1 MASTISEQ
9 TCYTVVRE
17 DTSEG
22 PTSQE
27 LRNSLQKGTDEAKL
41 ETLRTIIVSTLNG
54 NPHPTLLM
62 PIIQYVLP
70 SKSKQLKK
78 MLHFYWEICPKHDEN
93 GKLKQEMILVC
104 NAIRNDLQHPNEYI
118 RGATLRSLQKLT
130 DAELLEPLVPTLRAC
145 LEHRHSYVRKNAV
158 FAVYTTYRQH
168 ENLIPDAPE
177 LIETFLTA
185 ESDSTCKR
193 NAFVFL
199 SQCATERAVEWLIKN
214 ADSIENM
221 DELLQMA
228 AIELIRKDCARP
240 GADASLRPKYIRI
253 IFSLLGVSSHSVK
266 YDAATTLTSLTQNP
280 AAVKAT
286 AQCFIDLVAR
296 ESDNNVKLIVL
307 DRLEVLH
314 SKHQHVLDPLVM
326 DLLRVLQSPDL
337 DVRRKCL
344 GIALGMVTSRNVEE
358 VVGLL
363 KKALARTTEAEAEK
377 TPGTTEYRQLLIQSI
392 HVCAIKFS
400 EVAASVVHA
409 LMEFLGDTNNPAAV
423 DVVAFVREV
432 VEKFPNLRGAI
443 TSRLLETFGEIKSGK
458 VFRGG
463 LWIVG
468 EYCSDASE
476 IEGVFEKIRE
486 VLGEI
491 PILAAEQRLLDAAT
505 AAAAED
511 GADKDKK
518 ETTKSSAPRVL
529 ADGTYATET
538 AYSNNGAR
546 LEAVKNANKPPLR
559 ALILGGD
566 FYTGSV
572 LAATLTKLVLRYGE
586 AEGVDAKRAN
596 SLRAEAML
604 IMTSLIRVGQ
614 SQFVTVPIDEDSQER
629 IMNCVQT
636 LASAELAKNTR
647 VREMFL
653 KDTKAAYAKMVA
665 HEEKK
670 TAEKKA
676 RDTKK
681 SAIQADDLI
690 TFRQFTKKATNEG
703 LDDYELEVSRATG
716 AAEVGSSIISNLSR
730 VVQLTG
736 FSDPVYAEAYVK
748 IQGFDI
754 LLDVLIVNQ
763 TTDTLQNLVIEFA
776 TLGDVKLVE
785 RPTTHTLAPHS
796 FHSVKATIKVSST
809 ETGVIFGN
817 IIWEAGTSETC
828 VVLNDIHID
837 IMDYIKP
844 AYCNEAQFRS
854 MWTEFEWEN
863 RVNVNTT
870 ITDLRTY
877 LNHIMKSTNMS
888 CLTPE
893 AALSGDC
900 DFLSANMYARSLFGE
915 DALANLSIEKI
926 EGTGNIQGHVRIRSK
941 TQGIA
946 LSLGD
951 KITLAQKEV
960 APLA

>member
-1 MASTISEQ
+1 MAATIAEQ

-27 LRNSLQKGTDEAKL
+27 LRNALQKGTDETKL

-168 ENLIPDAPE
+168 EHLLPDAPE
-177 LIETFLTA
+177 LIETFLAA

-199 SQCATERAVEWLIKN
+199 SQCATERAVEWLVKN
-214 ADSIENM
+214 ADSLESM

-240 GADASLRPKYIRI
+240 GADASLR
-253 IFSLLGVSSHSVK
+253 
-266 YDAATTLTSLTQNP
+266 ATTTLTSLTQNP

-326 DLLRVLQSPDL
+326 DLLRVLQSPDM
-337 DVRRKCL
+337 D
-344 GIALGMVTSRNVEE
+344 I
-358 VVGLL
+358 
-363 KKALARTTEAEAEK
+363 
-377 TPGTTEYRQLLIQSI
+377 PGTTEYRQLLIQSI

-432 VEKFPNLRGAI
+432 VEKFPNLRGTI
-443 TSRLLETFGEIKSGK
+443 TSRLLETFAEIKSGK

-468 EYCSDASE
+468 EYCANASE
-476 IEGVFEKIRE
+476 IEAVFEGIRG

-505 AAAAED
+505 AAAGED
-511 GADKDKK
+511 EANKDKK
-518 ETTKSSAPRVL
+518 EPTKSSAPRVL
-529 ADGTYATET
+529 ADGTYATES
-538 AYSNNGAR
+538 AYSTAGTSR
-546 LEAVKNANKPPLR
+546 LDAVKNANKPPLR

-586 AEGVDAKRAN
+586 LDGVDLKKAN

-604 IMTSLIRVGQ
+604 VMTSLIRVGQ

-629 IMNCVQT
+629 IMNCIQT
-636 LASAELAKNTR
+636 LASAELSKNTR

-670 TAEKKA
+670 AAEKKA

-681 SAIQADDLI
+681 TAIQADDLI
-690 TFRQFTKKATNEG
+690 TFRQFAKKATNEG

-716 AAEVGSSIISNLSR
+716 AAEVGGSVISNLSR

-785 RPTTHTLAPHS
+785 RPTTHTLGPHS

-960 APLA
+960 APLT

>member
-1 MASTISEQ
+1 MASTIAEQ

-17 DTSEG
+17 DTTEG

-27 LRNSLQKGTDEAKL
+27 LRNALQKGTDETKL

-78 MLHFYWEICPKHDEN
+78 MLHFYWEVCPKHDEN

-130 DAELLEPLVPTLRAC
+130 DAELLEPLIPTLRAC

-168 ENLIPDAPE
+168 EHLIPDAPE
-177 LIETFLTA
+177 LIETFLAA

-199 SQCATERAVEWLIKN
+199 SQCATERAVEWLVKN
-214 ADSIENM
+214 ADGLESM

-240 GADASLRPKYIRI
+240 GADAYIRI
-253 IFSLLGVSSHSVK
+253 IFSLLTASSHSVK

-326 DLLRVLQSPDL
+326 DLLRVLQSPDM

-377 TPGTTEYRQLLIQSI
+377 
-392 HVCAIKFS
+392 
-400 EVAASVVHA
+400 
-409 LMEFLGDTNNPAAV
+409 
-423 DVVAFVREV
+423 
-432 VEKFPNLRGAI
+432 
-443 TSRLLETFGEIKSGK
+443 SGK

-468 EYCSDASE
+468 EYCADASE
-476 IEGVFEKIRE
+476 IEPVFEKIRE

-491 PILAAEQRLLDAAT
+491 PILAAEQRLLDAA
-505 AAAAED
+505 AAVAGED
-511 GADKDKK
+511 EADKDKK
-518 ETTKSSAPRVL
+518 EASKASAPRVL

-538 AYSNNGAR
+538 AYSNTGASR

-559 ALILGGD
+559 ALVLGGD

-572 LAATLTKLVLRYGE
+572 LASTLTKLVLRYGE
-586 AEGVDAKRAN
+586 QEGVDAKKAN

-636 LASAELAKNTR
+636 LASAELSKNTR

-670 TAEKKA
+670 AAEKKA

-681 SAIQADDLI
+681 TAIQADDLI
-690 TFRQFTKKATNEG
+690 TFRQFTRKATNEG

-716 AAEVGSSIISNLSR
+716 AAEVGGSVISNLSR

-785 RPTTHTLAPHS
+785 RPTTHTLGPHS

-951 KITLAQKEV
+951 KITLGVVVWFVTAGKLTSLV
-960 APLA
+960 WV